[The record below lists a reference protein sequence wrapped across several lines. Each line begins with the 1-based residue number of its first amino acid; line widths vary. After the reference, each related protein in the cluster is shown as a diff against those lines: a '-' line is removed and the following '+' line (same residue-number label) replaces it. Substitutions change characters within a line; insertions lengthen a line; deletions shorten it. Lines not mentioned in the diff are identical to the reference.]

1 MDTALKI
8 PDDQYRQWIAE
19 LSKRYQRSQIKAA
32 TSVNSEMLAFYWS
45 LGRDI
50 VTMNS
55 ESKYGSSFFDKLS
68 SDLKAIIPTAKCF
81 SPTNLRYMKRFYE
94 LIFEISEILPQDGA
108 ESGLSSES
116 IPALISSEKLPQVGA
131 ELLSIPWEHI
141 KLLIDKCK
149 SEPQKV
155 LFYSRKTIENNWSR
169 AVLQNWLDTDLYERQ
184 GKAIRD
190 LKR

>member
-55 ESKYGSSFFDKLS
+55 GSKYGSSFFDKLS

-94 LIFEISEILPQDGA
+94 LVFEISEMLPQDGA

-131 ELLSIPWEHI
+131 ELLSIPWGHMGTGCWSI
-141 KLLIDKCK
+141 KK
-149 SEPQKV
+149 SLKE
-155 LFYSRKTIENNWSR
+155 SRNNEM
-169 AVLQNWLDTDLYERQ
+169 NE
-184 GKAIRD
+184 
-190 LKR
+190 